1 MGVLCG
7 LTTASPRPQIFHGG
21 GSVYSADASSL
32 DRATR
37 QDRYPSSAKV
47 PTTVLVL
54 EDDPS
59 IREIISTLLE
69 EEGFEVSCAGN
80 LSEAHALIE
89 RQSFTVALVDLRLSD
104 GDGLDF
110 VRMLADSPAT
120 AVIVVSGRG
129 SSMDR
134 VVGIELGADD
144 YIVKPFEARE
154 FVARVKRHARRIGSL
169 MASVVEAPSAYEV
182 AGWTV
187 DILGRS
193 VTRQADKASPYL
205 SEPEFRTLQVLL
217 ERRGQVLSRDDIYTF
232 VVGSGE
238 RDPLDR
244 RVDVH
249 VSSIRRKLR
258 SDNEPVIRTV
268 HRVGYVID

>member
-1 MGVLCG
+1 M
-7 LTTASPRPQIFHGG
+7 
-21 GSVYSADASSL
+21 
-32 DRATR
+32 
-37 QDRYPSSAKV
+37 
-47 PTTVLVL
+47 
-54 EDDPS
+54 
-59 IREIISTLLE
+59 LE

>member
-1 MGVLCG
+1 M
-7 LTTASPRPQIFHGG
+7 
-21 GSVYSADASSL
+21 YSADASSL

>member
-1 MGVLCG
+1 MYSFD
-7 LTTASPRPQIFHGG
+7 TP
-21 GSVYSADASSL
+21 SADKL
-32 DRATR
+32 TR
-37 QDRYPSSAKV
+37 QDKSSTHGKSQSS
-47 PTTVLVL
+47 VLVL

-59 IREIISTLLE
+59 IREIIATLLE
-69 EEGFEVSCAGN
+69 DEGFAVSCAGH
-80 LSEAHALIE
+80 LAEAYTLIE

-110 VRMLADSPAT
+110 VRMLADKPST
-120 AVIVVSGRG
+120 AVVVVSGRG
-129 SSMDR
+129 TSMDR

-154 FVARVKRHARRIGSL
+154 FVARVKRHARRVSS
-169 MASVVEAPSAYEV
+169 AVSVVTEAPTTYQV

-187 DILGRS
+187 DIAGRS
-193 VTRQADKASPYL
+193 VTRASDKKSPYL

-217 ERRGQVLSRDDIYTF
+217 ERRGQVLSRDDIYNF
-232 VVGSGE
+232 VVGAGH

-244 RVDVH
+244 RIDVH

-258 SDNEPVIRTV
+258 SDNEPIIRTV